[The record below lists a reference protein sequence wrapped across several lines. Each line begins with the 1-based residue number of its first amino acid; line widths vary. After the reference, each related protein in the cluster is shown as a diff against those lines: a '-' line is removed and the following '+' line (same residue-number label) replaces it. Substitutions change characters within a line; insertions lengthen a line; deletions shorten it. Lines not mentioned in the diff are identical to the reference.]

1 MVSLLQATQVAFS
14 HTHRLSVPHMTRGW
28 TILSAQLAPASLM
41 RAPTRDIA
49 SSKAS
54 QQRGSSLTSLSG
66 DPWYHYSSP
75 PK

>member
-41 RAPTRDIA
+41 RAPTRDTA
-49 SSKAS
+49 CSMAS
-54 QQRGSSLTSLSG
+54 QPRGLLAQRRHG